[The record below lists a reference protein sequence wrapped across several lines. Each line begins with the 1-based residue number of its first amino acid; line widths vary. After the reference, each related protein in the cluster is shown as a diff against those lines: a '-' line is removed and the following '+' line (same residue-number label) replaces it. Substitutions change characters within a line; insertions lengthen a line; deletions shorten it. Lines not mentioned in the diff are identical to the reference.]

1 MRRREYHSRGLEP
14 PPGTESPRTSL
25 LQFGTEE
32 VLCVDDLT
40 TP

>member
-1 MRRREYHSRGLEP
+1 MRSREYHSRALEP
-14 PPGTESPRTSL
+14 PDTESPRTSS
-25 LQFGTEE
+25 LQVGTEE